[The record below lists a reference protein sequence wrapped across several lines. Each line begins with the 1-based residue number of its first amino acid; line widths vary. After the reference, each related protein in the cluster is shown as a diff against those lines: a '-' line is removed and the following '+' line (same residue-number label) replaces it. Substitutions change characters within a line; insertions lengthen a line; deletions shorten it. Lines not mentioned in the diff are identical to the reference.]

1 MVRQKELQ
9 IKFGSN
15 LVEEFKMKRFYLFFY
30 FLSFCILYHAQQ
42 IRIGLYNTQKIGCIK
57 FTPKNG
63 NYFIFSDSNL
73 IYKATTFD
81 IIEMKINNNFIDVI
95 INGNFVHRKPNFE
108 IIAEKN
114 ENYLEIKPIKP
125 NLKSRLYES
134 DFNIVV
140 KNGFL
145 EIVNEIDLENY
156 LEGVVE
162 SEAGPGQKTEYYKVQ
177 AIISRTYAVK
187 YWNKHQSSGFNL
199 CDGTHCQAY
208 LHKRN
213 QSSLIDTAV
222 KYTRQ
227 IILYDSINLLT
238 STFFHANCGGQTCE
252 PDLVWN
258 QKMLGFSSFKD
269 TFCTHTSQANWTK
282 KIPLKDWFSFLE
294 NKYNFPSWDSLSYT
308 LAVNFE
314 QTERKAF
321 YINPIYGIPL
331 RDIREAFKLKSTFFD
346 CKKEGD
352 FLVLRGRGFGH
363 GVGLCQEGA
372 MGMAKY
378 GYTFE
383 QILSYYYPNRKLG
396 EIPIFSSFLRK

>member
-1 MVRQKELQ
+1 MFRLSLIFVL
-9 IKFGSN
+9 
-15 LVEEFKMKRFYLFFY
+15 
-30 FLSFCILYHAQQ
+30 LSFCTLNRAQK
-42 IRIGLYNTQKIGCIK
+42 IRIGLYNSQKISNVK

-63 NYFIFSDSNL
+63 NYFVFSDTNL
-73 IYKATTFD
+73 IYNASTKD
-81 IIEMKINNNFIDVI
+81 IIEMKINNNLIDVI
-95 INGNFVHRKPNFE
+95 LNGNFLNRYSEINFV
-108 IIAEKN
+108 AEKN
-114 ENYLEIKPIKP
+114 ENFLETKPIRP

-134 DFNIVV
+134 DFTVQS
-140 KNGFL
+140 KNGYL

-227 IILYDSINLLT
+227 IILFDSINQLA

-258 QKMLGFSSFKD
+258 QKMEGFSSFKD
-269 TFCTHTSQANWTK
+269 TFCVHTFQAMWTK
-282 KIPLKDWFSFLE
+282 KIPLKDWFSFME
-294 NKYNFPSWDSLSYT
+294 SKYNFPSWDSLSYS

-314 QTERKAF
+314 QKERKAF
-321 YINPIYGIPL
+321 YINPVYGIPL
-331 RDIREAFKLKSTFFD
+331 RDLRDAFKLKSTFFN
-346 CKKEGD
+346 CKKEGE
-352 FLVLRGRGFGH
+352 FLVITGRGFGH

-378 GYTFE
+378 GYNFE
-383 QILSYYYPNRKLG
+383 QILSFYYPNRNIGK
-396 EIPIFSSFLRK
+396 IPISSSFPRK

>member
-1 MVRQKELQ
+1 MYR
-9 IKFGSN
+9 
-15 LVEEFKMKRFYLFFY
+15 LVVILILLFFCP
-30 FLSFCILYHAQQ
+30 LLKAQQ
-42 IRIGLYNTQKIGCIK
+42 IRIGLYNSQKMSSLK

-63 NYFIFSDSNL
+63 NYFIFSDTNL
-73 IYKATTFD
+73 IYKSVEAD
-81 IIEMKINNNFIDVI
+81 IIEMKINNKLVDLL
-95 INGNFVHRKPNFE
+95 INGNSLSRHSSLSF
-108 IIAEKN
+108 IAEKN
-114 ENYLEIKPIKP
+114 ENFLETKPTKP
-125 NLKSRLYES
+125 NLKARLYEG
-134 DFNIVV
+134 DFTVSV

-145 EIVNEIDLENY
+145 DVINEIDLENY

-213 QSSLIDTAV
+213 QSNLIDSAV

-227 IILYDSINLLT
+227 IILYDSINHLA

-258 QKMLGFSSFKD
+258 QKMFGFTSFKD
-269 TFCTHTSQANWTK
+269 TFCLHTSQANWSK

-294 NKYNFPSWDSLSYT
+294 SKYNFPSWDSLSYS
-308 LAVNFE
+308 LAINFE
-314 QTERKAF
+314 QNERKAF
-321 YINPIYGIPL
+321 YINPFYGIPL
-331 RDIREAFKLKSTFFD
+331 RDLREAFKLKSTFFN

-352 FLVLRGRGFGH
+352 FLVIQGKGFGH

-372 MGMAKY
+372 MGMAKN

-383 QILSYYYPNRKLG
+383 QILSFYYPNRKIG
-396 EIPIFSSFLRK
+396 ELTISSSFPRK

>member
-1 MVRQKELQ
+1 
-9 IKFGSN
+9 
-15 LVEEFKMKRFYLFFY
+15 
-30 FLSFCILYHAQQ
+30 
-42 IRIGLYNTQKIGCIK
+42 LYNSQKISNVK
-57 FTPKNG
+57 FSPKNG
-63 NYFIFSDSNL
+63 NYFIFSDTNL
-73 IYKATTFD
+73 IYNASTKD
-81 IIEMKINNNFIDVI
+81 IIEMKINNNLMDVVV
-95 INGNFVHRKPNFE
+95 NGNFLDRHSEINFV
-108 IIAEKN
+108 AEKN
-114 ENYLEIKPIKP
+114 ENFLETKPTRP

-134 DFNIVV
+134 DFIVQS
-140 KNGFL
+140 KNGYL

-187 YWNKHQSSGFNL
+187 YWYKHQSSGFNL

-227 IILYDSINLLT
+227 VILFDSINQLA

-258 QKMLGFSSFKD
+258 QKMKGFSSFKD
-269 TFCTHTSQANWTK
+269 TFCVHTSQATWTK

-294 NKYNFPSWDSLSYT
+294 SKYNFPSWDSLSYS

-314 QTERKAF
+314 QKERKAF
-321 YINPIYGIPL
+321 YINPFYGIPL
-331 RDIREAFKLKSTFFD
+331 RDLRDAFKLKSTFFN
-346 CKKEGD
+346 CKKEGE
-352 FLVLRGRGFGH
+352 FLVIQGKGFGH

-372 MGMAKY
+372 MGMAKH
-378 GYTFE
+378 GYSFE
-383 QILSYYYPNRKLG
+383 QILSFYYPNRKIG
-396 EIPIFSSFLRK
+396 MIPISSSFPRK